1 MIKIRGWGSAERET
15 LPQNP
20 NVSGVLHS
28 EGEPK
33 SHFRVTPQ
41 QPENNS
47 QGPSGVPAVEA
58 TALTRTA
65 LGYYNALFLL

>member
-28 EGEPK
+28 ESEPK
-33 SHFRVTPQ
+33 SRNLTCVSLYFRVTPQ
-41 QPENNS
+41 QPENYS
-47 QGPSGVPAVEA
+47 QGPSGVFSVEA

-65 LGYYNALFLL
+65 LG